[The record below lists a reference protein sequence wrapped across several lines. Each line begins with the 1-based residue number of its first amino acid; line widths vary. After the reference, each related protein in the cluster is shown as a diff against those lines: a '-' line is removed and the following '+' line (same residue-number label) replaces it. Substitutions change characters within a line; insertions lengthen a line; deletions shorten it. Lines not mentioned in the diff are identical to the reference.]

1 MPWQAAVN
9 HDTMGRVQQ
18 NPHLVRSR
26 YAHKGR
32 FPLSGFFECFLLLFL
47 HHLSLPPSPPR
58 SFSRFSFYFFFIL
71 SFSRP
76 MQTEKYQRPILLF
89 HLCARRSSR
98 QVIALC
104 KVNRELPRGE
114 CQAQCR
120 LSFFLCEE
128 VRDLGRIWNFDT
140 FRSSFVSFSPSLPLS
155 LFLPFFPLP
164 FYSRVLTM
172 FRPRLVSDASMDA
185 SRIGE
190 YAASGEWFLDE
201 FLSALL
207 EIALR
212 RWKISLLLIIDRD
225 KILSRIK
232 ISFIKQVIN
241 LFFHLL

>member
-1 MPWQAAVN
+1 M
-9 HDTMGRVQQ
+9 QQ

-26 YAHKGR
+26 YAHKGG

-172 FRPRLVSDASMDA
+172 FRPRLEA
-185 SRIGE
+185 RQ
-190 YAASGEWFLDE
+190 
-201 FLSALL
+201 
-207 EIALR
+207 R
-212 RWKISLLLIIDRD
+212 RFYGRFSNWRVRGVGRVIFGRISLCLTRNCLAPLKNIVVVDYR
-225 KILSRIK
+225 SW
-232 ISFIKQVIN
+232 
-241 LFFHLL
+241 